1 MNTATLNGHR
11 KGMEGF
17 INLNPTEEQ
26 LDIEKME
33 DSITLDDSTKEKI
46 LNKHRKRVAKKEIK
60 NAEIKATIEGKELE
74 QRLEAAKTG
83 SLSNA
88 FNEQKKQILKLLQAS
103 FLGTIIFL
111 FVLPTILSFLH
122 GYSIAAMAERLGGKF
137 LVAYIF
143 GIGFAGLFESLML
156 GQVLQFNHRA
166 AKFTMYSAMSVLAII
181 TSVEIFK
188 RGLDF
193 LQITDLTR
201 AIGGIALLP
210 IVKSFVA
217 KIRDKAEKEGKNHKK
232 LLFEKLPEDIQ
243 KSIIKDL
250 IFLQGELAK
259 LQAIPTK
266 TETVLDKKTG
276 KMKTITRREKVFK
289 VERFSFPEYSNA
301 KGILEHSLRKKIVE
315 YKVYTNVL
323 WKQLKSNKANKPK
336 NKTEKPVN
344 EHPENK

>member
-1 MNTATLNGHR
+1 
-11 KGMEGF
+11 
-17 INLNPTEEQ
+17 
-26 LDIEKME
+26 
-33 DSITLDDSTKEKI
+33 
-46 LNKHRKRVAKKEIK
+46 
-60 NAEIKATIEGKELE
+60 
-74 QRLEAAKTG
+74 
-83 SLSNA
+83 
-88 FNEQKKQILKLLQAS
+88 
-103 FLGTIIFL
+103 
-111 FVLPTILSFLH
+111 
-122 GYSIAAMAERLGGKF
+122 
-137 LVAYIF
+137 
-143 GIGFAGLFESLML
+143 
-156 GQVLQFNHRA
+156 
-166 AKFTMYSAMSVLAII
+166 MSVLAII

-217 KIRDKAEKEGKNHKK
+217 KIRDKAEKEGKPHKK
-232 LLFEKLPEDIQ
+232 LLYERLPEDVQ
-243 KSIIKDL
+243 KSIDKDF

-323 WKQLKSNKANKPK
+323 WKQLKSNKANKAK
-336 NKTEKPVN
+336 IKAEKPVN

>member
-1 MNTATLNGHR
+1 M
-11 KGMEGF
+11 
-17 INLNPTEEQ
+17 
-26 LDIEKME
+26 
-33 DSITLDDSTKEKI
+33 
-46 LNKHRKRVAKKEIK
+46 
-60 NAEIKATIEGKELE
+60 
-74 QRLEAAKTG
+74 
-83 SLSNA
+83 
-88 FNEQKKQILKLLQAS
+88 
-103 FLGTIIFL
+103 
-111 FVLPTILSFLH
+111 
-122 GYSIAAMAERLGGKF
+122 
-137 LVAYIF
+137 
-143 GIGFAGLFESLML
+143 
-156 GQVLQFNHRA
+156 
-166 AKFTMYSAMSVLAII
+166 
-181 TSVEIFK
+181 
-188 RGLDF
+188 
-193 LQITDLTR
+193 
-201 AIGGIALLP
+201 
-210 IVKSFVA
+210 A